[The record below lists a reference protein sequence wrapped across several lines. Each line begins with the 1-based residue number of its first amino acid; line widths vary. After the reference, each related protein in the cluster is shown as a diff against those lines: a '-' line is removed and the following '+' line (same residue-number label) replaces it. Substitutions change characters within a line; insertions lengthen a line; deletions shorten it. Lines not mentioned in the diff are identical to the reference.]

1 LLVLAACKH
10 PAAPHASADRC
21 RAVSQKAVAVAQLA
35 SGREG
40 ARTVVQLEDAFAQR
54 CSDDH
59 WSAAMLD
66 CADGATT
73 HEQLHACAEQHLTK
87 AQHEALGKAM
97 AQLAAAPEDLYTSLV
112 VTAIEPALGD
122 ADGGTYVRITGSHFI
137 SDGPRSAKVY
147 FGERQGT
154 VVRFASDTELIV
166 EAPPG
171 VDGTT
176 VDVLVLFDPGGQKKL
191 LGAFT
196 FVHKP

>member
-1 LLVLAACKH
+1 
-10 PAAPHASADRC
+10 
-21 RAVSQKAVAVAQLA
+21 
-35 SGREG
+35 
-40 ARTVVQLEDAFAQR
+40 
-54 CSDDH
+54 
-59 WSAAMLD
+59 MLD

-112 VTAIEPALGD
+112 VTGIEPAHGD

-137 SDGPRSAKVY
+137 SDGPRSAKVF
-147 FGERQGT
+147 FGPRQGT

-166 EAPPG
+166 EAPGG
-171 VDGTT
+171 VDGST
-176 VDVLVLFDPGGQKKL
+176 VDVLAVFDPGGQKKL

-196 FVHKP
+196 YVHKP